1 MAGKFTTTEEEMVQF
16 SGKISSVSGSIQGEI
31 RRLQQLVDTITGGWK
46 GAAATSFNNMQTQ
59 VNTDAT
65 KLNQVLGEIKEAIDA
80 TTKNYAASEEEQ
92 QQIVTRAG
100 AEASPFG

>member
-1 MAGKFTTTEEEMVQF
+1 MVAF
-16 SGKISSVSGSIQGEI
+16 SNKISSVNSSIQGEI
-31 RRLQQLVDTITGGWK
+31 KRLQTVVDTVTGGWQ
-46 GAAATSFNNMQTQ
+46 GAAATSFNTMQNQ

-92 QQIVTRAG
+92 RQIVTKSAG
-100 AEASPFG
+100 EASPFG